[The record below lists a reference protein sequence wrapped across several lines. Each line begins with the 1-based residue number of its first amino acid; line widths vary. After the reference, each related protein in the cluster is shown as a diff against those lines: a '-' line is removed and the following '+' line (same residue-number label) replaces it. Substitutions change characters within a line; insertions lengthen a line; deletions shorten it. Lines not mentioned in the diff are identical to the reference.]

1 MSDFKVNSITDRSG
15 INGPVF
21 AGVSTN
27 ASSGCMIIPKGN
39 TGYRTIPESV
49 ATDGL
54 VGYYDA
60 GNTAS
65 YSGSGTTWFDLSDN
79 ANHGTISGAT
89 FNSSNGGY
97 FTFDG
102 TNDLVTVPYQQNFM
116 RVNQV
121 SNHTQLTYDLF
132 MKFAAGTG
140 GNFMGVSVNGG
151 HGSGGLFYGNN
162 SASPHHNLSDKDF
175 SNRTFTLIY
184 TPTDPESDTNYGAH
198 FNTDPDDLW
207 VHVVVSWDFFTASG
221 TFYHN
226 GEVMKGQFQNK
237 TTTNGL
243 PKVSYNQNQVDNLAG
258 GRYVNSQNYEAYDVA
273 IIKLYNR
280 ALSEEEVKGNFN
292 AHRGRF
298 GI

>member
-1 MSDFKVNSITDRSG
+1 MSQFKINSITNKLGTSG
-15 INGPVF
+15 PIIS
-21 AGVSTN
+21 GVSTN
-27 ASSGCMIIPKGN
+27 NSTGCMIIPTGN
-39 TGYRTIPESV
+39 TNYRNIPEGV

-60 GNTAS
+60 GNAAS
-65 YSGSGTTWFDLSDN
+65 YSGSGTTWFDLSN
-79 ANHGTISGAT
+79 NSNHGTISGAT

-102 TNDLVTVPYQQNFM
+102 TNDLVTIPYLQNFM

-121 SNHTQLTYDLF
+121 SDHTQLTYDIF

-151 HGSGGLFYGNN
+151 HGSGGLFYGTN
-162 SASPHHNLSDKDF
+162 SASPHHNSSNKDF
-175 SNRTFTLIY
+175 SNTTLTFIY
-184 TPTDPESDTNYGAH
+184 TPTTPNSDTNYGAH
-198 FNTDPDDLW
+198 FNTDPSDVW
-207 VHVVVSWDFFTASG
+207 VHAVVSWNFQNTSG

-226 GEVMKGQFQNK
+226 GEVMKGQFQNLI
-237 TTTNGL
+237 TANGI
-243 PKVSYNQNQVDNLAG
+243 PTVSYNQNQVDNLAG